1 MVEVFQKSVDRKKKN
16 CTKFLNALEKKLW
29 WILLRILDQLAICH
43 FDIKREMNFDTA
55 VLPIWI
61 RLIRGNFTNKKY
73 HIS

>member
-1 MVEVFQKSVDRKKKN
+1 MVEVFQKSVDRKKK
-16 CTKFLNALEKKLW
+16 LHGILECIGKENFDEF
-29 WILLRILDQLAICH
+29 LRILDQLAICH

-61 RLIRGNFTNKKY
+61 RLIRGNFTTKKY